1 MLNFKATFM
10 KPTGRFFF
18 LVPMYFDFDLTTNAH
33 ALDMNF
39 ECNT

>member
-1 MLNFKATFM
+1 MINFKGTFM

-18 LVPMYFDFDLTTNAH
+18 LVPIYFDFDLATNVH